1 MGGSRGGTGGLDPLE
16 NNKLLYV
23 SMGHHGEA
31 FGPLW
36 FLKKISLIFIDRNS
50 TCAASAERVTL
61 TLD

>member
-1 MGGSRGGTGGLDPLE
+1 MKYCLYPLERYSMGVPREGTGGLDPLE

-36 FLKKISLIFIDRNS
+36 FLKKS
-50 TCAASAERVTL
+50 TCAA
-61 TLD
+61 

>member
-1 MGGSRGGTGGLDPLE
+1 MGGSRGGTGGPDPLE

-36 FLKKISLIFIDRNS
+36 FLKKISFYILIEIQY
-50 TCAASAERVTL
+50 VL
-61 TLD
+61 PQLKG